1 MIFSTCRLLKSPPGS
16 FHGRASRSKPMA
28 GTRLHDQSMNVSIFR
43 PAAWRQATSAPAE
56 EPADEG
62 PKIEEID

>member
-1 MIFSTCRLLKSPPGS
+1 
-16 FHGRASRSKPMA
+16 MA

-56 EPADEG
+56 EPATLLG
-62 PKIEEID
+62 ATPASISAASTPAWKGVPKKEDDMTSV